1 MTENK
6 EKNQE
11 KENLALTIFK
21 TVTDGAVKGFANVTG
36 AEQLALE
43 YLNSKKYKNKEEV
56 VNDLI
61 KWEATKSFGFG
72 FITGLGGAITLPV
85 SIPASLMA
93 SWMVQARLCAS
104 IAYIYG
110 HDIEEDKVKTA
121 IMLTIMGDA
130 GKEILKDIGVNVA
143 KDVSM
148 QIIKNVTPKLIKEIN
163 KAIGFRIMTKATQKT
178 FMSGL
183 VRFVPVVGGIVGGS
197 VDAATCNT
205 VGALAKKYFGEDVE
219 IKW

>member
-6 EKNQE
+6 ENNQE
-11 KENLALTIFK
+11 KESLALTLFK
-21 TVTDGAVKGFANVTG
+21 SITDGAVKGFASVSG

-43 YLNSKKYKNKEEV
+43 YLNNKKYKNKEEV
-56 VNDLI
+56 VDEI
-61 KWEATKSFGFG
+61 IRWESTKSFGFG
-72 FITGLGGAITLPV
+72 FITGLGGAITLPI
-85 SIPASLMA
+85 SIPASLA
-93 SWMVQARLCAS
+93 GSWMVQARLCAA
-104 IAYIYG
+104 IAYVYG

-130 GKEILKDIGVNVA
+130 GKEILKDISVNVA

-163 KAIGFRIMTKATQKT
+163 KAIGFRIMSKATQKT

-183 VRFVPVVGGIVGGS
+183 VRFVPVIGGVVGGG
-197 VDAATCNT
+197 VDAVTCNA
-205 VGALAKKYFGEDVE
+205 VGNLAKKYFGEE
-219 IKW
+219 INFNN